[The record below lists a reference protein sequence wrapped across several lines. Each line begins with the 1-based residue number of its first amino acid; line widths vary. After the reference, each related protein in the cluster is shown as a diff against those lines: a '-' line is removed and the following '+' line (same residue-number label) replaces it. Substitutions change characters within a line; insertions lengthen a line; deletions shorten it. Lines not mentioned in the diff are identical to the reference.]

1 MIIHRLFNIPQK
13 KFLFLM
19 LLDLI
24 LKPFLCS
31 RGIKAKPGYIY
42 MYKVLV
48 FTVVKLIYIV
58 TSSVLEK

>member
-13 KFLFLM
+13 KFLFSM

-42 MYKVLV
+42 KVLV

-58 TSSVLEK
+58 TSSVSEK